1 MKRETKK
8 IEKKKINKQFII
20 NIIFGFLILC
30 LIIVLLLQ
38 NMTKKNVVEKKIK
51 NPYDIE
57 VSDTDNFVLLGDS
70 ITEWYPIDEFYDDLP
85 VINSGVAG
93 YQTDD
98 VLNNLKEMVSIYNPT
113 KVFIL
118 IGTNDIVVDKGND
131 KIVSN
136 IKSIVKGIQELR
148 PNAKIYLQSIYPVN
162 NTDDEKIDD
171 GAVKNRENKVIKEIN
186 RKLKSYCKDKGIT
199 YIDVYSELLDK
210 EGNLDLKYTK
220 DGLHMSNLGYLRETK
235 TLLPYFQD

>member
-220 DGLHMSNLGYLRETK
+220 DGLHMSNLGYLRVTK